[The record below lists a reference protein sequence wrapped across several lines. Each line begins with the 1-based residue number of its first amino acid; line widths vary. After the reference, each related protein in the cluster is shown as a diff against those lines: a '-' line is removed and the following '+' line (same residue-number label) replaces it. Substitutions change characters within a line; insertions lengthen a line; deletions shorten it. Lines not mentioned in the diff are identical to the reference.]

1 MRLQA
6 QYISLVFK
14 ESYIELGVG
23 VSNYLKY
30 WVLLFSFSF
39 PVSAQDLTQF
49 DFPFLLGDWY
59 WFSPDQSQSS
69 SDSEYKAINISF
81 DSDYIFKVK
90 LLARDGSIQ
99 QTSGTYELDDST
111 LILFDATGDTQ
122 HHQYVLNHYQL
133 GLRGTVFTKL
143 LPYNLTG
150 SWISN
155 YIIGQDVG
163 DNVTDM
169 TLILRSDFIFTIK
182 IFGREGRSITH
193 DGVYILERD
202 HLVLIY
208 REGLQDSVFS
218 LEEGLLTLTN
228 IQFDMHAEF
237 ERALP

>member
-1 MRLQA
+1 LG
-6 QYISLVFK
+6 I
-14 ESYIELGVG
+14 YIELGADVIK
-23 VSNYLKY
+23 YLKFMI
-30 WVLLFSFSF
+30 LFFFFSF
-39 PVSAQDLTQF
+39 PVSAKDLTQF

-59 WFSPDQSQSS
+59 WFSPDQSESTS
-69 SDSEYKAINISF
+69 ESEYKAINISF
-81 DSDYIFKVK
+81 NSDYVFRVK

-122 HHQYVLNHYQL
+122 HHQYALNHYQL
-133 GLRGTVFTKL
+133 GLRGTIFTKL

-155 YIIGQDVG
+155 FIEGDDVG
-163 DNVTDM
+163 DNVTDIA
-169 TLILRSDFIFTIK
+169 LILRSDFIFTIK
-182 IFGREGRSITH
+182 IFGKEGRSITH

-228 IQFDMHAEF
+228 IQFGMHAEL